1 MSVGMAL
8 AAVAVS
14 AVIVFALRAFPFAVF
29 GKNRH
34 MPRALVQLGQALP
47 SAVMAVLVVYCL
59 KDAGT
64 DWLGVGLPKLIAVA
78 VVAVCYKLTHKT
90 LLTICIGTAAYMLL
104 IRLL

>member
-1 MSVGMAL
+1 
-8 AAVAVS
+8 
-14 AVIVFALRAFPFAVF
+14 
-29 GKNRH
+29 
-34 MPRALVQLGQALP
+34 MPRALVRLGQVLP

>member
-29 GKNRH
+29 GGNRR
-34 MPRALVQLGQALP
+34 MPRALVRLGQALP